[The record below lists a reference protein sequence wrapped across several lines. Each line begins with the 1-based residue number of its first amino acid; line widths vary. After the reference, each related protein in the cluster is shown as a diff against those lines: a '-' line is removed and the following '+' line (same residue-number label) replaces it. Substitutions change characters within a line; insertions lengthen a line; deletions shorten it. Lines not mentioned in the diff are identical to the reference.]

1 MEARQVRGL
10 ARPAFQEE
18 SPGARVQ
25 ARGFEPAEESLCEQ
39 EFPTKPSTDFPGKNH
54 LQPVWPGGWC
64 VQLST
69 GVCDVGA
76 TVGGIH
82 RPVASYCPVPPA
94 VLSPVPRQARPLW
107 DASLRPQRRAA
118 RRPGCVLV
126 VPASGWSSPGARRA
140 FRRDCVE
147 RTDPQG
153 RTAATT
159 RGLGP
164 PPHIQQSGV
173 MGMPSSVPFLRGAL
187 RSPRHPL
194 PTPP

>member
-10 ARPAFQEE
+10 ARPAFQEG
-18 SPGARVQ
+18 SPGACVQ

-69 GVCDVGA
+69 GVCDVGT

-94 VLSPVPRQARPLW
+94 VLSPVPDRPVPCGTPPCGHKGGRPEGQGVCQSCPPA
-107 DASLRPQRRAA
+107 DGLRPE
-118 RRPGCVLV
+118 PG
-126 VPASGWSSPGARRA
+126 
-140 FRRDCVE
+140 E
-147 RTDPQG
+147 
-153 RTAATT
+153 
-159 RGLGP
+159 
-164 PPHIQQSGV
+164 HSGV
-173 MGMPSSVPFLRGAL
+173 TAWSGQTPKDAQRPQHAALGHLRTSSKAA
-187 RSPRHPL
+187 
-194 PTPP
+194 